1 MERSCSGSY
10 SSRIKT
16 SHIKTGQIISIEYH
30 IIPMF
35 YSNYFDEYH
44 TVPMDAHP
52 SRENK
57 RKQPGRPDRNG
68 HEDGKLVLGGTP
80 LRMLSWH
87 I

>member
-1 MERSCSGSY
+1 
-10 SSRIKT
+10 
-16 SHIKTGQIISIEYH
+16 
-30 IIPMF
+30 MF